1 MKKIFSLFAA
11 ILFAVSMFAA
21 DVTSTMDIPSDATV
35 NTTSFTASDDA
46 SWTLTKVCNTQSVGT
61 ESEDKYYQIG
71 SGSKSATSM
80 TLTSSSFAGK
90 TVKQIKVK
98 CSSSAAAAN
107 AATVTVTSGDI
118 SFTAAT
124 NTISGSTATTLTFTS
139 ASENGEEL
147 SNDLVVNLAFAQ
159 AQNKNIRIYQID
171 VLYEGAP
178 STDPALSVAPV
189 KIDFGT
195 VEQGQEVDDKEVEVT
210 FANLTGAVTYSELEA
225 PFSAQGAIEN
235 SGDKITISVSTDE
248 IGEFTKTLTVESED
262 DEKSVAVEVH
272 VNVKAPARAY
282 QQTID
287 LTAIEGFADWST
299 SYTMH
304 EIEGT
309 EAKVVLAS
317 ANKQTSTITD
327 IPVTKGG
334 DVELILTNS
343 KKQLTAVRLICRQ
356 WGTKA
361 QTITLN
367 YSTDGGENYKT
378 FDPAVTSNEFEVE
391 KIGLPAGTDAIK
403 ATFSSQSNQV
413 GIVSVS
419 YDLEDKEVPAVERP
433 TIAGATSFQEKVTVT
448 ITCETE
454 DAEIRYTL
462 DGSDPDAQAT
472 LYTAPFDL
480 EETTTV
486 KAIAIK
492 DDSKS
497 TIAEKVFTAFPTEF
511 TCAEAA
517 EAALSVSGNNVL
529 YADGLVFDVTGFVT
543 EIAYELKDGSMSFW
557 MADEADGENTIEAYK
572 CAITNEED
580 APVVG
585 DKVKVTGKL
594 TKYGTTPEFAQGNT
608 CVIVEQKPTS
618 ISNNTVE
625 AKAVKVV
632 RDGQIFI
639 LKNGQL
645 YNLVGTVVK

>member
-21 DVTSTMDIPSDATV
+21 
-35 NTTSFTASDDA
+35 
-46 SWTLTKVCNTQSVGT
+46 
-61 ESEDKYYQIG
+61 
-71 SGSKSATSM
+71 KS
-80 TLTSSSFAGK
+80 
-90 TVKQIKVK
+90 
-98 CSSSAAAAN
+98 
-107 AATVTVTSGDI
+107 
-118 SFTAAT
+118 
-124 NTISGSTATTLTFTS
+124 TLTFTQACGGTGTADDGAVWAVTS
-139 ASENGEEL
+139 DADE
-147 SNDLVVNLAFAQ
+147 SNFDNARGIHYGTNSKSVQYLQLETDDIEGTITKVVVNASDAQ
-159 AQNKNIRIYQID
+159 ACATISVTVDGAAYSSEATTVGNDNPGKDYTFTGNKSGAIVVRID
-171 VLYEGAP
+171 RGSAKTKALYVKSIEVTYDNGGTP
-178 STDPALSVAPV
+178 DPDLSVAPT

-195 VEQGQEVDDKEVEVT
+195 VEQGQEVDAKEVEVT

-248 IGEFTKTLTVESED
+248 IGEFTKTLTVESEA

-287 LTAIEGFADWST
+287 LTAIEGFADWTT

-309 EAKVVLAS
+309 DAKVVLAS

-327 IPVTKGG
+327 VPVTKGG

-356 WGTKA
+356 WTNKA

-367 YSTDGGENYKT
+367 YSTDGGENYKA

-462 DGSDPDAQAT
+462 DGSDPDAEAT

-517 EAALSVSGNNVL
+517 VAALSVSGNNVL

-608 CVIVEQKPTS
+608 CVIVDQKPTS
-618 ISNNTVE
+618 ISNTTVE